1 MPMLVVWA
9 AATVVPASRALVDES
24 GLGVTVVR
32 FTLPPLL
39 RRGVERGVTAE
50 VDDAGG
56 PLLWRAMPPLL
67 VVVVIIIMLV
77 VVVGVAAFFLAWF
90 AFTLEAALLVPLCR
104 SSHLGE
110 PEGKA
115 EECVTVLPLIPIVPL
130 LLAFVVVGVVVVVV
144 VVVVV
149 GVATAVEVVDPQA
162 VVASARWI

>member
-1 MPMLVVWA
+1 M
-9 AATVVPASRALVDES
+9 
-24 GLGVTVVR
+24 
-32 FTLPPLL
+32 
-39 RRGVERGVTAE
+39 TAE

-67 VVVVIIIMLV
+67 VVVIIIMLV

-144 VVVVV
+144 VVVV